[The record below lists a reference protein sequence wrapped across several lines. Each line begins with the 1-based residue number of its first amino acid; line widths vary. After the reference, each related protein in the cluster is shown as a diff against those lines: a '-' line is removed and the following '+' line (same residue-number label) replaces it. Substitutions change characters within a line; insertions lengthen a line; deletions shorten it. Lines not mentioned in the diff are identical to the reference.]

1 MWTPV
6 LDAEL
11 EECVPMNAFDFE
23 AVAGDL
29 RDFCGAN
36 GQASVAVQITAEA
49 CRTRW

>member
-1 MWTPV
+1 
-6 LDAEL
+6 
-11 EECVPMNAFDFE
+11 MNAFDFE

-49 CRTRW
+49 CRTRWNKER